1 MHAKFLTIAVA
12 TLSLSA
18 CYTRPVVVQTPAPP
32 PAETVVIPVPVPSPM
47 PPMPAPETMTL
58 HDRVHA
64 ALTAGMGSAANN
76 VDLRVDG
83 SVVYLMGTVATKADH
98 ARAHQIAH
106 DVPGVTRVDHSGLKV
121 K

>member
-1 MHAKFLTIAVA
+1 
-12 TLSLSA
+12 
-18 CYTRPVVVQTPAPP
+18 
-32 PAETVVIPVPVPSPM
+32 
-47 PPMPAPETMTL
+47 
-58 HDRVHA
+58 
-64 ALTAGMGSAANN
+64 NN